1 MDIFFEIGNQSAPKG
16 HAILYF
22 WGTNEPAELYATYI
36 IILPVELDLIKYM
49 PPFLANQIP
58 AAADQDASAFAIPPV
73 PEKMESYEQIEHIA
87 RSRRDDLIFGGTLDA
102 SQLNNMIHLVND
114 IVQTYSKGY
123 RENMS
128 KTIGDINTNN
138 PQLQNEKS
146 SRVNDVLYELMSTQ
160 DKLTELTKLIGML
173 KFAIDGN
180 DNFQI
185 NEIQDEITMLARRL
199 PESYHINELV
209 EIIKDPT
216 MHNTGLAEL
225 YMERCYKL
233 STEDYLLVEEIE
245 NKIRNIQAQSQ

>member
-1 MDIFFEIGNQSAPKG
+1 M
-16 HAILYF
+16 AIR
-22 WGTNEPAELYATYI
+22 T
-36 IILPVELDLIKYM
+36 
-49 PPFLANQIP
+49 
-58 AAADQDASAFAIPPV
+58 S
-73 PEKMESYEQIEHIA
+73 
-87 RSRRDDLIFGGTLDA
+87 
-102 SQLNNMIHLVND
+102 
-114 IVQTYSKGY
+114 
-123 RENMS
+123 
-128 KTIGDINTNN
+128 
-138 PQLQNEKS
+138 
-146 SRVNDVLYELMSTQ
+146 
-160 DKLTELTKLIGML
+160 ELTKLIGML

-185 NEIQDEITMLARRL
+185 KEIQDEITMLARRL

>member
-1 MDIFFEIGNQSAPKG
+1 
-16 HAILYF
+16 
-22 WGTNEPAELYATYI
+22 
-36 IILPVELDLIKYM
+36 
-49 PPFLANQIP
+49 
-58 AAADQDASAFAIPPV
+58 
-73 PEKMESYEQIEHIA
+73 
-87 RSRRDDLIFGGTLDA
+87 
-102 SQLNNMIHLVND
+102 
-114 IVQTYSKGY
+114 
-123 RENMS
+123 MS

-138 PQLQNEKS
+138 PQLKNEIS

-185 NEIQDEITMLARRL
+185 KEIQDEITMLARRL